1 MRDAGIEI
9 SADEVLSLFG
19 ALSHIS
25 IMEKNVF
32 RQALKTTLVK
42 DYTDIPIFDRCF
54 DGFFSSGDDA
64 QSEVVKAF
72 KDMSARDALE
82 ERGGMTP
89 GEMRALEEAL
99 AEFMESLPDGEITG
113 RSPEELLEMF
123 LNMQA
128 QSESGGG
135 TGQMPFGARVPGAPA
150 AGRGRAHGEGIAGRS
165 AEAINALHSMIA
177 GQLSDRKIGTQ
188 IRDRGDYLLN
198 KPIYRITPDEI
209 KEMRELIKRLGQKLK
224 NRISLRKKRVKHGGI
239 DIKRTLRSSLQFG
252 GVPFRIFR
260 KDRKIDRPQLVVLCD
275 ISGSVNQYS
284 RFMLLLTY
292 TLQSL
297 FSKVRTFA
305 FISTLV
311 EITPLFMEMNPER
324 ALNSIFEDTNFTYGW
339 GSNYGRCFGQFIR
352 DYSDSLGGKTTVLV
366 LGDGRN
372 NYQDPGLESLIRI
385 RERSRNLFWLNP
397 DRRHLWNWADSIA
410 SVYAE
415 YCTEMKEVNNFLD
428 LTEFIDKLFPGR

>member
-1 MRDAGIEI
+1 
-9 SADEVLSLFG
+9 
-19 ALSHIS
+19 
-25 IMEKNVF
+25 
-32 RQALKTTLVK
+32 
-42 DYTDIPIFDRCF
+42 
-54 DGFFSSGDDA
+54 
-64 QSEVVKAF
+64 
-72 KDMSARDALE
+72 
-82 ERGGMTP
+82 
-89 GEMRALEEAL
+89 
-99 AEFMESLPDGEITG
+99 
-113 RSPEELLEMF
+113 
-123 LNMQA
+123 
-128 QSESGGG
+128 
-135 TGQMPFGARVPGAPA
+135 
-150 AGRGRAHGEGIAGRS
+150 
-165 AEAINALHSMIA
+165 
-177 GQLSDRKIGTQ
+177 
-188 IRDRGDYLLN
+188 
-198 KPIYRITPDEI
+198 
-209 KEMRELIKRLGQKLK
+209 
-224 NRISLRKKRVKHGGI
+224 
-239 DIKRTLRSSLQFG
+239 
-252 GVPFRIFR
+252 
-260 KDRKIDRPQLVVLCD
+260 
-275 ISGSVNQYS
+275 
-284 RFMLLLTY
+284 MLLLTY